1 MLRHLV
7 SYIAFAQNQVLG
19 LSKPI
24 VGDGIVRK
32 QQGSSLLEVF
42 TDSDWAG
49 CRRTRRSVSACVI
62 AWDSVVLHSSSRTQK
77 SISLSSAESEYN
89 SMVSGACD
97 AILVLHKLC
106 CAARVSGK

>member
-19 LSKPI
+19 LSKPT

-32 QQGSSLLEVF
+32 QQGSSLLQVF

-49 CRRTRRSVSACVI
+49 CRLSPYKAQCVS
-62 AWDSVVLHSSSRTQK
+62 L
-77 SISLSSAESEYN
+77 
-89 SMVSGACD
+89 CD
-97 AILVLHKLC
+97 RMGQYGPALEFPRPKEHLAKQC
-106 CAARVSGK
+106 GK